1 MKRHFKWSLFN
12 FLLYF
17 LQVREATSNDP
28 WGPSSSLMSEIAD
41 LTYNVVAFSEIM
53 SMVWKRL
60 NDHGKNWRHVYKV
73 SLTITSGRC
82 GIWDYKHNLI
92 VFFTPA
98 LTQAMTLM
106 EYLIKTGS
114 ERVAQQC
121 RENIYAVQTLKDFQY
136 IDRDGKDQVYTNKKL
151 YLYMRAKE
159 ACYLSLN
166 KEIKVELSVLVL
178 KVSFNMLLMVF
189 KCDSHNTAISRSR
202 SLCAVNSNAMTSTK
216 AFLLITFKP
225 QKLQPNRFYFILVT
239 LITHLSYALTQ
250 TQQHVVQVVKL
261 FNPMLNN

>member
-1 MKRHFKWSLFN
+1 MRTSSILLFKMFIVAYCIYFHILTHTVFGKHEQTLSVKLLN

-73 SLTITSGRC
+73 RLTLTSGRC

-92 VFFTPA
+92 VFCTPA

-121 RENIYAVQTLKDFQY
+121 RENIYAVQTLKDFQF

-151 YLYMRAKE
+151 YLYTCAKE
-159 ACYLSLN
+159 VCNLSFN

-178 KVSFNMLLMVF
+178 K
-189 KCDSHNTAISRSR
+189 CP
-202 SLCAVNSNAMTSTK
+202 STC
-216 AFLLITFKP
+216 
-225 QKLQPNRFYFILVT
+225 
-239 LITHLSYALTQ
+239 
-250 TQQHVVQVVKL
+250 
-261 FNPMLNN
+261 